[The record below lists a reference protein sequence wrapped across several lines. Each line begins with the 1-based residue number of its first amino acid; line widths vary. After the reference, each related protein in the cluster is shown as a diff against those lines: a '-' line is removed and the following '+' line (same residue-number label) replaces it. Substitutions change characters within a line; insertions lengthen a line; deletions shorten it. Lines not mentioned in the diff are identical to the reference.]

1 MNYLKNN
8 VLLICCHYVT
18 INYVFIREEIFLI
31 AKTNY
36 VNHKLL
42 EILLNKKKDPK
53 ILGGLDQNPSL
64 GYI

>member
-1 MNYLKNN
+1 
-8 VLLICCHYVT
+8 
-18 INYVFIREEIFLI
+18 
-31 AKTNY
+31 

-53 ILGGLDQNPSL
+53 ILGGLDQNPSP